1 MDVAKQVVEL
11 GLSQW
16 TTMAEDWER
25 EAPQLMAAVSEALAA
40 APWGDGI
47 EGLQF
52 KAAHFNGDGPNQML
66 TQCVDLTTQIT
77 DAGERLRTTVD
88 NTLYANAATYEDVT
102 TGLKEI

>member
-11 GLSQW
+11 GISQW
-16 TTMAEDWER
+16 STMAEDWEQ

-40 APWGDGI
+40 APWGNGV

-52 KAAHFNGDGPNQML
+52 KTAHFNGGGPNQML
-66 TQCVDLTTQIT
+66 TQCAELTTQIT

-88 NTLYANAATYEDVT
+88 NTLHANAVTYEDVT
-102 TGLKEI
+102 NGLKEI